1 MIELPV
7 YIGIAWILVGKFGI
21 AGAAGAWTLRVAL
34 DALLLF
40 AATFKLCGFSRRL
53 MSENGSD
60 RAVSGLVMLAGITY
74 GLMAFSYLLPQ
85 PVQFL
90 LVVGLLVSFVFFAWI
105 YVLDNLDRVVVL
117 KVLKLNRV
125 FGSKS

>member
-1 MIELPV
+1 
-7 YIGIAWILVGKFGI
+7 
-21 AGAAGAWTLRVAL
+21 
-34 DALLLF
+34 
-40 AATFKLCGFSRRL
+40 